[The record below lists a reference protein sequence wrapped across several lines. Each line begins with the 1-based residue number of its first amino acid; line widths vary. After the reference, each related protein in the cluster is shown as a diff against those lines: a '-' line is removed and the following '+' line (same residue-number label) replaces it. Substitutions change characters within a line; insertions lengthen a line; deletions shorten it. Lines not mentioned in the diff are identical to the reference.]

1 MDGSGYRA
9 SLIFDEYLV
18 LGFAVLIINLPLHD

>member
-18 LGFAVLIINLPLHD
+18 LGFASLITNLPLRD